1 MCLFSVKYLREVTP
15 YFRKS
20 SFLAEIGWTGPSVDA
35 SAESGSS
42 GAVALAG
49 DCRII
54 PLRLCFICRNVAT
67 PDVRN
72 CTIELHSPDAR
83 SVICL
88 RAADERTATRWYT
101 ALAAV
106 AELATRSVIADAN
119 RLLSDDVLSSG
130 TAREV
135 RHIGWL
141 AEKVNELC
149 CYCTLSPVVAWDIA
163 VNMSVCLSVHL
174 STDCACMYIL
184 KTTSLES
191 GIDDSFVVISP
202 LSISMH

>member
-1 MCLFSVKYLREVTP
+1 MTLLLASLSGLFSVKYLREVTP

-20 SFLAEIGWTGPSVDA
+20 SFLAEIGWTGPSLDA
-35 SAESGSS
+35 SAESG
-42 GAVALAG
+42 GGGHAAGGVG

-54 PLRLCFICRNVAT
+54 PLHLCFVCRNVAT

-72 CTIELHSPDAR
+72 CTVELHAPDAR

-88 RAADERTATRWYT
+88 RASEKRIATRWYT

-130 TAREV
+130 TTREV

-141 AEKVNELC
+141 AEKVL
-149 CYCTLSPVVAWDIA
+149 
-163 VNMSVCLSVHL
+163 HH
-174 STDCACMYIL
+174 
-184 KTTSLES
+184 
-191 GIDDSFVVISP
+191 F
-202 LSISMH
+202 

>member
-1 MCLFSVKYLREVTP
+1 MCVFSVKYLREVTP

-20 SFLAEIGWTGPSVDA
+20 SFLAEIGWTGPSMDA
-35 SAESGSS
+35 SAEGGSVS
-42 GAVALAG
+42 SAAADAAG

-54 PLRLCFICRNVAT
+54 PLRLCFVCRNVAT

-72 CTIELHSPDAR
+72 CTLELHAPDAR

-88 RAADERTATRWYT
+88 RAADERATARWYT

-106 AELATRSVIADAN
+106 AELSTRSVITDAN

-141 AEKVNELC
+141 AEQVFN
-149 CYCTLSPVVAWDIA
+149 
-163 VNMSVCLSVHL
+163 
-174 STDCACMYIL
+174 
-184 KTTSLES
+184 
-191 GIDDSFVVISP
+191 
-202 LSISMH
+202 

>member
-1 MCLFSVKYLREVTP
+1 MCILLVKYLREVTP

-20 SFLAEIGWTGPSVDA
+20 SFLAEIGWTGPSMDA
-35 SAESGSS
+35 SAESGSVGS
-42 GAVALAG
+42 AAIG

-54 PLRLCFICRNVAT
+54 PLRLCFVCRNVAT

-72 CTIELHSPDAR
+72 CTIELHAPDAR
-83 SVICL
+83 SVVCL

-130 TAREV
+130 TTREV

-141 AEKVNELC
+141 AEKVLNLTVTFTLC
-149 CYCTLSPVVAWDIA
+149 QMLLF
-163 VNMSVCLSVHL
+163 NLLH
-174 STDCACMYIL
+174 
-184 KTTSLES
+184 
-191 GIDDSFVVISP
+191 
-202 LSISMH
+202 

>member
-1 MCLFSVKYLREVTP
+1 MCVHSVKYLREVTP
-15 YFRKS
+15 YFRRS
-20 SFLAEIGWTGPSVDA
+20 SFLAEIGWTGPSMDA
-35 SAESGSS
+35 SAEGGSLS
-42 GAVALAG
+42 SAAAVG
-49 DCRII
+49 DCRVI
-54 PLRLCFICRNVAT
+54 PLRLCFVCRNVAT
-67 PDVRN
+67 PDVHS
-72 CTIELHSPDAR
+72 CTIELHAPDAR

-141 AEKVNELC
+141 AEKVLSQFS
-149 CYCTLSPVVAWDIA
+149 CY
-163 VNMSVCLSVHL
+163 
-174 STDCACMYIL
+174 
-184 KTTSLES
+184 
-191 GIDDSFVVISP
+191 F
-202 LSISMH
+202 

>member
-1 MCLFSVKYLREVTP
+1 M
-15 YFRKS
+15 
-20 SFLAEIGWTGPSVDA
+20 DA
-35 SAESGSS
+35 SAESGSVS
-42 GAVALAG
+42 SAAPAG

-54 PLRLCFICRNVAT
+54 PLRLCFVCRNVAT
-67 PDVRN
+67 PDVHI
-72 CTIELHSPDAR
+72 CTIELHAPDAR

-88 RAADERTATRWYT
+88 RAGDERTAARWYT

-141 AEKVNELC
+141 AEKVL
-149 CYCTLSPVVAWDIA
+149 A
-163 VNMSVCLSVHL
+163 
-174 STDCACMYIL
+174 
-184 KTTSLES
+184 
-191 GIDDSFVVISP
+191 
-202 LSISMH
+202 